1 MNPAE
6 IIVVLAVLIVLLVL
20 VVRRSG
26 ADQASPRVDQDHHR
40 LAEEVQQLK
49 ARIQVLERVI
59 TDNRSTVDLT
69 DEIERLRDR

>member
-20 VVRRSG
+20 VVRRPG
-26 ADQASPRVDQDHHR
+26 AEPASPKIDADHHR

-59 TDNRSTVDLT
+59 TDTRSTVDLT